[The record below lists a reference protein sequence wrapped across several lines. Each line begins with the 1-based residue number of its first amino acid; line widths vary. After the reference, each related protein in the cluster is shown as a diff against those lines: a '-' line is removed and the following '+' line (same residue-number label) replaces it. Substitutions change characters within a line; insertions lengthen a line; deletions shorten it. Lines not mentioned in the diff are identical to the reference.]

1 LRNRRLAEIEQ
12 EGVRR
17 AGYAV
22 SGRQSTSRSA
32 APCASLWRA
41 ASRCAGQAPQAIA
54 LLEGKFADCE
64 EVRAGALRREI
75 AAVAPHGSRRVL
87 EFSVKIN

>member
-1 LRNRRLAEIEQ
+1 M
-12 EGVRR
+12 RR

-22 SGRQSTSRSA
+22 SGSPVNIAVGRTMRLALARRIALRRPS
-32 APCASLWRA
+32 
-41 ASRCAGQAPQAIA
+41 PQAIA

-64 EVRAGALRREI
+64 EVEGRAALRREI